1 MLPLEVDAIVR
12 ALPNR
17 SQFIRQA
24 VLEKMERDGLL

>member
-12 ALPNR
+12 SLSNR

-24 VLEKMERDGLL
+24 VLEKMQRDGLL